1 MFCKDAA
8 GFRMHGDMK
17 NPTLQEEVSSAMW
30 DFVLLY
36 VVC

>member
-8 GFRMHGDMK
+8 GFRMHGDIK
-17 NPTLQEEVSSAMW
+17 NPTLLEGVASAMW
-30 DFVLLY
+30 DFVMLY